1 MKQNQLA
8 PGRLEIIRTFLN
20 TWEIPNDT
28 RQPTDHLK
36 NKNDLEAFIKENF
49 PNVDVSGN
57 VDKLYQFR
65 YDIRKSVENHD
76 ISYLSEWLLKNPI
89 QVALIDQNTI
99 QYYPMKKHD
108 CLYEMLTIIV
118 QSIALNQWQR
128 LKACPDCQWVFYD
141 HSKNGSKRWCGM
153 YAGGPKGRACGT
165 IAKVKRYR
173 EKNR

>member
-1 MKQNQLA
+1 MENNQLA
-8 PGRLEIIRTFLN
+8 PGSLEIIRTFLN
-20 TWEIPNDT
+20 TWEISNDT

-36 NKNDLEAFIKENF
+36 NEKNLEAFIKKNF
-49 PNVDVSGN
+49 SNVDVSEN
-57 VDKLYQFR
+57 LDNLYQFR

-76 ISYLSEWLLKNPI
+76 ISYLSEWLLRNPI

-99 QYYPMKKHD
+99 QYSPMKKHD
-108 CLYEMLTIIV
+108 FLYEMLTIIV
-118 QSIALNQWQR
+118 ESISLNQWQR

-141 HSKNGSKRWCGM
+141 YSKNGSKRWCSM

-173 EKNR
+173 GKNK